1 MEVSTGLTCFSR
13 IMLRLWELLFRIYL
27 PCLNNT
33 IQILV
38 EFTHNNAIIFLSGA
52 ISRLKDDAVPYVFD
66 LESKGQLNLTFSIK
80 L

>member
-13 IMLRLWELLFRIYL
+13 IMLRLWELLFSIYL

-38 EFTHNNAIIFLSGA
+38 EFTHNNAIISM
-52 ISRLKDDAVPYVFD
+52 IRLKQVKPV
-66 LESKGQLNLTFSIK
+66 LTSIGQSEESSTICLNGRTV
-80 L
+80 